1 VEYLLKD
8 IGNRFLLALKYKDY
22 RTLWIANVCA
32 GSAAWA
38 LIVAR
43 GWLVYVMTDSSGW
56 AGLVTFMAMIPRFFA
71 TPLIGFLADR
81 FDRQTVLSWTYILN
95 VLNNIVLATLVSM
108 PNSPMYTS
116 AGPWILMVLAM
127 LNGTFRAAQM
137 TTTQSLIPNLVPK
150 EHLLNAV
157 SLNQA
162 TQQGSRFLGPL
173 AMLIIIWV
181 STMTPWSSSYIENAL
196 AFWLCTAFYSVG
208 LIQVLKI
215 KTRSTGVVNP
225 SKSFLANFLEGFKY
239 VYSTPM
245 LSAIILLAI
254 AHCALVMSYESM
266 LPNLSEEK
274 LGAQTVYDTA
284 LLMSGVGIGALV
296 TAVLLAGLK
305 GSKERGQIFLV
316 LALASGVTPIVLGFS
331 SAGSISMIAAIFMGA
346 SGAGFMTITHTI
358 MQMYTPDE
366 VRGRVSGV
374 YQMHIGVAMASANWI
389 NGELSDY
396 FTAPNVMIVGGVIFI
411 IVVLASLTTRF
422 LRQLYYP
429 ATA

>member
-1 VEYLLKD
+1 MLKD
-8 IGNRFLLALKYKDY
+8 LADRFLLALQYKDY

-71 TPLIGFLADR
+71 TPVIGFLADK
-81 FDRQTVLSWTYILN
+81 FDRKTVLQWTYVLN
-95 VLNNIVLATLVSM
+95 VANNIALSILVTI

-116 AGPWILMVLAM
+116 AGPWILLLLAM
-127 LNGTFRAAQM
+127 LNGSFRAAQM
-137 TTTQSLIPNLVPK
+137 TTTQSLIPNMVPK

-173 AMLIIIWV
+173 AMIIIIWA
-181 STMTPWSSSYIENAL
+181 STLTPWSGGYVENAL
-196 AFWLCTAFYSVG
+196 AFWLCTAFYAVG
-208 LIQVLKI
+208 LFQVARVQTK
-215 KTRSTGVVNP
+215 STGVVNP
-225 SKSFLANFLEGFKY
+225 NRSFMANFLEGFKV

-245 LSAIILLAI
+245 LSAIILLAV

-274 LGAQTVYDTA
+274 LGAETVYDTA
-284 LLMSGVGIGALV
+284 LLMSGVGVGALI
-296 TAVLLAGLK
+296 TAILLAGVK
-305 GSKERGQIFLV
+305 GTQQRGKIFLL
-316 LALASGVTPIVLGFS
+316 LAFASGITPIVLGLS
-331 SAGSISMIAAIFMGA
+331 SAGSISLLSAVFMGA

-358 MQMYTPDE
+358 MQLYTPDE
-366 VRGRVSGV
+366 VRGRVSGA
-374 YQMHIGVAMASANWI
+374 YQMHIGLSMAGANWI

-396 FTAPNVMIVGGVIFI
+396 FTAPNVMIWTAVIFF
-411 IVVLASLTTRF
+411 IVVAGSLTTKF
-422 LRQLYYP
+422 LRQLYFPPPLP
-429 ATA
+429 A

>member
-1 VEYLLKD
+1 MLKD
-8 IGNRFLLALKYKDY
+8 LSDRFLLALQYKDY
-22 RTLWIANVCA
+22 RTLWIANICA

-43 GWLVYVMTDSSGW
+43 GWLVYVMTGSSGW

-71 TPLIGFLADR
+71 TPVIGFLADK
-81 FDRQTVLSWTYILN
+81 FDRKTVLQWTYVLN
-95 VLNNIVLATLVSM
+95 VANNIALSVLVTI

-116 AGPWILMVLAM
+116 AGPWILMFLAM
-127 LNGTFRAAQM
+127 LNGSFRAAQM
-137 TTTQSLIPNLVPK
+137 TTTQSLIPNMVPK

-173 AMLIIIWV
+173 AMIILIWA
-181 STMTPWSSSYIENAL
+181 STLTPWSGAYTENAI
-196 AFWLCTAFYSVG
+196 AFWLCTAFYVVG
-208 LIQVLKI
+208 LFQVARV
-215 KTRSTGVVNP
+215 KTESTGVINP
-225 SKSFLANFLEGFKY
+225 NRSFLSNFLEGFKV

-245 LSAIILLAI
+245 LSAIILLAV

-284 LLMSGVGIGALV
+284 LLMSGVGVGALI
-296 TAVLLAGLK
+296 TAILLAGVK
-305 GSKERGQIFLV
+305 GNRQRGKIFLV
-316 LALASGVTPIVLGFS
+316 LAFASGITPIILGIS
-331 SAGSISMIAAIFMGA
+331 STGSISLVSAVFMGA

-358 MQMYTPDE
+358 MQLYTPDE

-374 YQMHIGVAMASANWI
+374 YQMHIGLSMAGANWI
-389 NGELSDY
+389 NGELSDL
-396 FTAPNVMIVGGVIFI
+396 FTAPNVMIWTAVVFF
-411 IVVLASLTTRF
+411 IVVAGSLTTKY
-422 LRQLYYP
+422 LRQLYFP
-429 ATA
+429 PPLAI

>member
-1 VEYLLKD
+1 MLKD
-8 IGNRFLLALKYKDY
+8 LADRFLLALQYKDY

-71 TPLIGFLADR
+71 TPVIGFLADK
-81 FDRQTVLSWTYILN
+81 FDRKTVLQWTYVLN
-95 VLNNIVLATLVSM
+95 VANNIALSILVTI

-116 AGPWILMVLAM
+116 AGPWILLLLAM
-127 LNGTFRAAQM
+127 LNGSFRAAQM
-137 TTTQSLIPNLVPK
+137 TTTQSLIPNMVPK

-173 AMLIIIWV
+173 AMIIIIWA
-181 STMTPWSSSYIENAL
+181 STLTPWSGGYVENAL
-196 AFWLCTAFYSVG
+196 AFWLCTAFYTVG
-208 LIQVLKI
+208 LFQVARVQTK
-215 KTRSTGVVNP
+215 STGVVNP
-225 SKSFLANFLEGFKY
+225 NRSFMANFLEGFKV

-245 LSAIILLAI
+245 LSAIILLAV

-274 LGAQTVYDTA
+274 LGAETVYDTA
-284 LLMSGVGIGALV
+284 LLMSGVGVGALI
-296 TAVLLAGLK
+296 TAILLAGVK
-305 GSKERGQIFLV
+305 GTQQRGKIFLL
-316 LALASGVTPIVLGFS
+316 LAFASGITPIVLGLS
-331 SAGSISMIAAIFMGA
+331 SAGSISLLSAVFMGA

-358 MQMYTPDE
+358 MQLYTPDE

-374 YQMHIGVAMASANWI
+374 YQMHIGLSMAGANWI

-396 FTAPNVMIVGGVIFI
+396 FTAPNVMIWTAVIFF
-411 IVVLASLTTRF
+411 IVVAGSLTTKF
-422 LRQLYYP
+422 LRQLYFPPPLP
-429 ATA
+429 A